1 MFTLKSQAFEDG
13 GLIADSF
20 AEANLVSPPLNWI
33 DVPKGTKS
41 FALAVT
47 DPDVPDVF
55 QFPRVFVHWMVYD
68 IPATVTSLPEGAS
81 PGGSMP
87 SGTKELNTDF
97 VTFNIPGYGKHYG
110 GPWPPDAS
118 HRYVFTLYALKNET
132 LDIPEGGDYL
142 DFVKA
147 VLPVTITTATLL
159 GNYGPAKA
167 PSTRELKGHAGYPG
181 ASRLGDH
188 PPRYPFQEQ
197 AIPANPVNEHR
208 R

>member
-55 QFPRVFVHWMVYD
+55 QFPRVFVHWMAYD
-68 IPATVTSLPEGAS
+68 IPATVTSLPEGSS

-87 SGTKELNTDF
+87 SGAKELNTDF

-132 LDIPEGGDYL
+132 LDTPEDGDYL
-142 DFVKA
+142 DFVRA
-147 VLPVTITTATLL
+147 VLPVTITTATLV

-167 PSTRELKGHAGYPG
+167 PPPG
-181 ASRLGDH
+181 S
-188 PPRYPFQEQ
+188 
-197 AIPANPVNEHR
+197 
-208 R
+208 